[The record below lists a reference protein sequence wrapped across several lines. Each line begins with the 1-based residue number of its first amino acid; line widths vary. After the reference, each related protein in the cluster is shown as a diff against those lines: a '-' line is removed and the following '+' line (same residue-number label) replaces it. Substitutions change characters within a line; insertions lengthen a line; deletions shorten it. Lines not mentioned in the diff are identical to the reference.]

1 MLEVKNVTKTFKL
14 NNGNSISVLNN
25 INLTLYDK
33 GIVFIL
39 GKSGCGKTT
48 LLSILEGI
56 LEPSEGKVFFNNK
69 EVYKNNETINT
80 FGILFQAI
88 NLIEGITV
96 YENLLTTCEIKNIDK
111 SNIDY
116 YLEKFKLLNLK
127 DQKVEN
133 LSGGEKQRV
142 AFVRAIL
149 NKPNVLFCDEP
160 TGALDHDNSL
170 ILMNLLRD
178 FAKEGL
184 VIIVTHNESL
194 IDFNNDSVITL
205 KNGKI
210 VKINNKTFQEQI
222 KNTNIH
228 KNKKKRNIRN
238 ILSNRLLKVHKL
250 KNVLFFVS
258 FSLSL
263 FFIGLTLSLYFGINN
278 LEQSLNFSY
287 LNSNKFEI
295 SEITNESSNTGI
307 TITKLSRP
315 NYSNLRSNLYDF
327 IDLKIDYNL
336 DYFLNCTIKTIDN
349 KKLDNV
355 LIETY
360 YDENK
365 KDIIVNSTFENY
377 YLKKFNK
384 SSIYSELFFNF
395 NTTYIYKN
403 FINDVYKEVNED
415 FILAKKVYITEIIN
429 EFTYLAQPTIYF
441 PYELLKEEV
450 SIQKTEK
457 INREFI
463 QNYTWL
469 DILRLANS
477 DDDITSYSFNVFTT
491 NDYDTSKMYSLSK
504 SLKDSNLNIENN
516 GQTITSSFLEIANIL
531 TFGLLVF
538 SILSFLTTISLTIF
552 IIMSIFISER
562 KVVAILKIQGLK
574 KNDLY
579 GIFSSLFLKIIGLS
593 ILISLLVTLISS
605 YLLNL
610 ILGLNLNVTKM
621 FLYLFIDKGVL
632 TIVYLG
638 IILIIILIM
647 YLLIYFVLMKTDK
660 IDLALELKEE

>member
-111 SNIDY
+111 NNIDY

-127 DQKVEN
+127 DRKVEN

-160 TGALDHDNSL
+160 TGALDLDNSL

-210 VKINNKTFQEQI
+210 VKIINKTFKEKI
-222 KNTNIH
+222 KNTNIN
-228 KNKKKRNIRN
+228 KNKKKRNFRN

-263 FFIGLTLSLYFGINN
+263 FFIGLTLSLYFCINN
-278 LEQSLNFSY
+278 LEQSLNYSY

-377 YLKKFNK
+377 YFEKFNK

-403 FINDVYKEVNED
+403 FINDEYKEVNED
-415 FILAKKVYITEIIN
+415 FILTKKVYITEIIN

-469 DILRLANS
+469 DILKLANS

-516 GQTITSSFLEIANIL
+516 GQTITTSFLEIANIL

-621 FLYLFIDKGVL
+621 FLYLFIDKGIL